1 MKTIIWRIHD
11 AKPGHANQTRGLV
24 RALAA
29 RTDVESHD
37 IPAPTRW
44 QSWRWWL
51 TRQYPPGK
59 SLPRPDLILG
69 AGHGTHVATLAARAA
84 FGGKAIVLM
93 KPSLP
98 LRLFDLCVVP
108 EHDEARAVENL
119 IVTRGVL
126 NVVEPSPS
134 QQPTR
139 GLILIGGPS
148 SAYGWSSERM
158 REQVVAAVAG
168 QPNVHWT
175 LTTSRRT
182 PADFLGLVSDSHL
195 PNLAIVPCEQTG
207 PTWVPNELVR
217 SAQVW
222 ATEDSVS
229 MVYEALTSGAAVGLL
244 EVPCNRPGR
253 VTAGVKCLVK
263 HGWVTPFSAWQTN
276 TPLPHPPGALHEA
289 ARCASLVCERFQ
301 LPRAA

>member
-24 RALAA
+24 KALAA
-29 RTDVESHD
+29 RTEIESHD

-44 QSWRWWL
+44 QSWRWWF
-51 TRQYPPGK
+51 TRQFPPGK
-59 SLPRPDLILG
+59 LLPKPDLILG
-69 AGHGTHVATLAARAA
+69 AGHGTHVVTLAARAA

-98 LRLFDLCVVP
+98 LRLFDMCVVP
-108 EHDEARAVENL
+108 EHDAVRAVENL

-126 NVVEPSPS
+126 NVVEPSQS

-148 SAYGWSSERM
+148 SAYGWNSEQM
-158 REQVVAAVAG
+158 LEQVVAAVSG
-168 QPNVHWT
+168 QPQVHWT

-182 PADFLGLVSDSHL
+182 PADFLGLVCSYRL

-207 PTWVPNELVR
+207 PGWVPNELTR

-222 ATEDSVS
+222 VTEDSVS

-253 VTAGVKCLVK
+253 VTAGVKELVK
-263 HGWVTPFSAWQTN
+263 HGWVTPFATWQPHTA
-276 TPLPHPPGALHEA
+276 LPQPPSTLHEA
-289 ARCASLVCERFQ
+289 ARCASIVCERFQ
-301 LPRAA
+301 LPAAA

>member
-24 RALAA
+24 KSLAS
-29 RTDVESHD
+29 RTEVEAFD
-37 IPAPTRW
+37 ISAPSRW

-51 TRQYPPGK
+51 TRRFPLGK
-59 SLPRPDLILG
+59 KLPKPDLILG

-108 EHDEARAVENL
+108 EHDAVHAVENL

-126 NVVEPSPS
+126 NVVEPSRT

-148 SAYGWSSERM
+148 SSYGWNSERM
-158 REQVVAAVAG
+158 CEQVVAAVAG
-168 QPNVHWT
+168 QTQVHWT

-182 PADFLGLVSDSHL
+182 PADFLGLMYGSGLS
-195 PNLAIVPCEQTG
+195 NLSIVPCEQTG
-207 PTWVPNELVR
+207 PGWIPNELAR

-222 ATEDSVS
+222 VTEDSVS
-229 MVYEALTSGAAVGLL
+229 MVYESLTSGAAVGLL

-253 VTAGVKCLVK
+253 VTAGVKELVN
-263 HGWVTPFSAWQTN
+263 HGWVTPFASWQSGTA
-276 TPLPHPPGALHEA
+276 LPHPPSTLHEA
-289 ARCASLVCERFQ
+289 ARCAAVVCERYQ

>member
-24 RALAA
+24 RALSS
-29 RTDVESHD
+29 RTDVESYD
-37 IPAPTRW
+37 IPTPTLW

-51 TRQYPPGK
+51 TRRFPFGK
-59 SLPRPDLILG
+59 SLPKPDLIVG

-108 EHDEARAVENL
+108 EHDAVRAVENL

-126 NVVEPSPS
+126 NVVEPSKS

-148 SAYGWSSERM
+148 SSYGWNSERM
-158 REQVVAAVAG
+158 CEQVVAAVSG
-168 QPNVHWT
+168 QSDIHWT

-182 PADFLGLVSDSHL
+182 PADFLSLVYSSRL
-195 PNLAIVPCEQTG
+195 SNLAIVPCEQTG
-207 PTWVPNELVR
+207 PGWVPNELAR

-222 ATEDSVS
+222 VTEDSVS

-244 EVPCNRPGR
+244 EVPCTRPGR
-253 VTAGVKCLVK
+253 VTAGVKELVK
-263 HGWVTPFSAWQTN
+263 HGWVTPFAKCQAN
-276 TPLPHPPGALHEA
+276 TALPQPPSTLHEA
-289 ARCASLVCERFQ
+289 ARCAGIVCERFQ
-301 LPRAA
+301 LSRVA